1 MHIPFFQRRH
11 TDGQQTHK
19 KMLNIINHQGNAS
32 QNHNE
37 IPTHTIQNGY
47 HQQDNKKQEL
57 VTMRRKGNPCVV
69 LEGM

>member
-1 MHIPFFQRRH
+1 
-11 TDGQQTHK
+11 
-19 KMLNIINHQGNAS
+19 MLNIINHQGNAS